1 MGRRR
6 GLQPQLQLRMDFRA
20 VVVSA
25 ALLVAVSAQGIQRPK
40 VHRLHV
46 LSEVRN
52 RYAKTLITSR
62 VGNPAAQA
70 QEISF
75 DAVLPENAFISRFL
89 IEMDNVTYE
98 AYVRGKEEARQE
110 YDAAVAEGRG
120 AAHVA
125 VSARDSNVVHVSV
138 NVEAQKKVT
147 FNLTYEEL
155 LQREIGAYNL
165 RININPRQPVD
176 DLAVEVCI
184 EEQAPLRLVEVPRLQ
199 ETNEILDTPD
209 NATDPLARVE
219 RPTPSSA
226 IVRWSPT
233 EEEQR
238 QRGAEGIT
246 GQLVVRYDVDRD
258 ASPNQILVSEDGY
271 FVHFYAPPGLPALP
285 KHVVFVLDVSGSM
298 IGRKIEQ
305 LKTAMNT
312 ILDELNAGDVF
323 SLIPF
328 STNVKVWHPD
338 VPLTFRHWQPGV
350 SSAFNASAIVEA
362 TNENIAKAK
371 NSINSFEASGLTYMF
386 SALETALRV
395 SDAGVHSGGGGSA
408 PGWRRHAPIIVL
420 LTDGEPNGDVSDTDE
435 IVRRVTERNAESGA
449 AIFTLAFGTG
459 ADYGFLRR
467 LALRNSG
474 VGRRIYEAADAHL
487 QLRNFY
493 RQIASPLLADV
504 TFNYDGQQ
512 VDEDSLTTVKF
523 PTLFGGGELVV
534 AGRLSSG
541 TREPW
546 CAVRSRDGNAA
557 DAVPAPNVVNVT
569 SAERLWAYLTVRQL
583 LDQDAATPN
592 ETLRTRAKDIA
603 LRYSFVT
610 SVTSLVVVKPNATS
624 AVNLDEPNAPGEA
637 YAPVSF
643 QGLPPAPGLHALPSF
658 PQSWP
663 QLASH
668 HTFSF
673 HQHLSYDHDDDLDI
687 APDPV
692 TARSSNSGDPVV
704 AQTEVVP
711 TLADITWLGPLRNGS
726 QVTLNINGTDQHL
739 QLAEN
744 QTEGSFQNCTTPPG
758 GSGVCRHLAAC
769 ILPDF
774 KEKLDVFLSG
784 WLCVVEGSFLGVCCP
799 DATSVTPAA

>member
-6 GLQPQLQLRMDFRA
+6 GLQPQLQLAMDFRA

-25 ALLVAVSAQGIQRPK
+25 AVLLVAVSAQGLEQPK
-40 VHRLHV
+40 VYRLHV

-52 RYAKTLITSR
+52 RFAKTLITSR
-62 VGNPAAQA
+62 VGNPASQA
-70 QEISF
+70 QEIFF
-75 DAVLPENAFISRFL
+75 DAVLPEKAFISRFV
-89 IEMDNVTYE
+89 IELDDVAYE
-98 AYVRGKEEARQE
+98 AYVRGKEEARQQ

-165 RININPRQPVD
+165 RININPRQLVD
-176 DLAVEVCI
+176 DLAVEVRI
-184 EEQAPLRLVEVPRLQ
+184 EEQAALRLVEVPRLQ

-233 EEEQR
+233 KEEQR
-238 QRGAEGIT
+238 QRGEEGVS

-258 ASPNQILVSEDGY
+258 ASPSQILVSEDGY

-305 LKTAMNT
+305 LKTAMHT

-328 STNVKVWHPD
+328 SSEVQVWHPD
-338 VPLTFRHWQPGV
+338 VPLTFESVWDGNLNPE
-350 SSAFNASAIVEA
+350 FNSSAIVEA
-362 TNENIAKAK
+362 TPENIVKAK
-371 NSINSFEASGLTYMF
+371 DSINSFEANGATYMF
-386 SALETALRV
+386 SALKTALRV
-395 SDAGVHSGGGGSA
+395 SDAGAHSGGGGSA
-408 PGWRRHAPIIVL
+408 PGRRRHAPMLLL
-420 LTDGEPNGDVSDTDE
+420 LTDGEPNGQVSFPDE
-435 IVRRVTERNAESGA
+435 IVRRITARNAESGA

-512 VDEDSLTTVKF
+512 VDEDSLTTSRF

-557 DAVPAPNVVNVT
+557 DAVPAPAVVNVT

-592 ETLRTRAKDIA
+592 ETLRARAKDIA

-624 AVNLDEPNAPGEA
+624 AVNLDEPD
-637 YAPVSF
+637 
-643 QGLPPAPGLHALPSF
+643 APGLEGAAASVPLAFLQPGLPGPPGVHAMQALPRTRMQHSWQHSFRSF
-658 PQSWP
+658 PPVDFAEPS
-663 QLASH
+663 
-668 HTFSF
+668 
-673 HQHLSYDHDDDLDI
+673 LDFDI
-687 APDPV
+687 
-692 TARSSNSGDPVV
+692 TVV
-704 AQTEVVP
+704 ATTEAVP
-711 TLADITWLGPLRNGS
+711 TLGDITWLGPLRNGS
-726 QVTLNINGTDQHL
+726 QVTLNINGTDQHF

-774 KEKLDVFLSG
+774 KENLDVFLSG
-784 WLCVVEGSFLGVCCP
+784 YLCVVQDSFLGVCCP
-799 DATSVTPAA
+799 DNTSVTPAA